1 MTGEEVQLLTRI
13 VARLCQP
20 DPVEDFRAEVFPQ
33 VMSLLRAD
41 FLASF
46 RWNAQKSAF
55 EDPFVLNQDPENV
68 ARYLSWFQFH
78 DPMSMKLRA
87 LWRPAFVEEVIT
99 RRQLCS
105 SEFFND
111 FLKRDGM
118 DHGINLFPQGSGRPP
133 ADLRVWRRASSPP
146 FGAREIGL
154 LVVINPYLERA
165 ERELELD
172 PMAVLTSRER
182 DVALLVA
189 RGCPDKDISRV
200 LDIGFATVR
209 SHLQKCFDK
218 LHCANRAELAAL
230 VVRRNLAA

>member
-1 MTGEEVQLLTRI
+1 MAKCLTDAVKQAGGIDCGLRCPRFPRHLPRSVLLSGFEVNGRQHAVVRVL
-13 VARLCQP
+13 A
-20 DPVEDFRAEVFPQ
+20 
-33 VMSLLRAD
+33 LR
-41 FLASF
+41 
-46 RWNAQKSAF
+46 
-55 EDPFVLNQDPENV
+55 VLEHLDALEYVLPC
-68 ARYLSWFQFH
+68 
-78 DPMSMKLRA
+78 A

-99 RRQLCS
+99 RRRLCS

-118 DHGINLFPQGSGRPP
+118 DHGINLFPQGSGRHP